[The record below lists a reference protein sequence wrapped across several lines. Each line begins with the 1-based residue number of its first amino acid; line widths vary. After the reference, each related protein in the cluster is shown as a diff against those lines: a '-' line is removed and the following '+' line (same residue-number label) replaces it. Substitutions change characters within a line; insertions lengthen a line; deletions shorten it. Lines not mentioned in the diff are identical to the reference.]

1 MLPYLH
7 EIFTCQSAPTQY
19 TVHKFNQVLDY
30 LSTHP
35 NATIR
40 CHASDII
47 MMTDTDA
54 AYLVLPEDRSRIA
67 GYYYFTNPMLSYYK
81 GTPTPN
87 GPILT

>member
-1 MLPYLH
+1 MLLALNK
-7 EIFTCQSAPTQY
+7 ISTCQYEPTQD
-19 TVHKFNQVLDY
+19 TMNKWNQVLDY
-30 LSTHP
+30 VPTHP

-40 CHASDII
+40 YHAIDMILMI
-47 MMTDTDA
+47 ETDA
-54 AYLVLPEDRSRIA
+54 AYIFLPEVRSFIA